1 MAFTPRAMPTLHL
14 LCGLPGSGK
23 STLALRLEREESAIR
38 LTTDEWMNRLGA
50 DGYDAATRE
59 AVEALQWELAQ
70 ALLAKGVS
78 VILENGFWRRE
89 ERDRLRARATE
100 LGADTRLHILDVP
113 REELLRRL
121 AARNAALPPDT
132 FRVRLED
139 LDEWMIN
146 AFEPPTAEEL
156 GADPGAGPGA
166 ESA

>member
-1 MAFTPRAMPTLHL
+1 MSTLHII
-14 LCGLPGSGK
+14 CGLPGSGK
-23 STLALRLEREESAIR
+23 STLALQLEREEEAIR
-38 LTTDEWMNRLGA
+38 LTTDEWMSRLGA

-59 AVEALQWELAQ
+59 AVEALQWELTQ

-89 ERDRLRARATE
+89 ERGRLCARAAE
-100 LGADTRLHILDVP
+100 LGADARLHFFDVP

-132 FRVRLED
+132 FHVRLED
-139 LDEWMIN
+139 LDEWMIG

-156 GADPGAGPGA
+156 GADLGAGPGG